1 MLRQIF
7 ASALFLLSNFVVFAQ
22 DKDISWELQGI
33 ALNVPNELE
42 VMHNAENEFLCQ
54 APAFALA
61 LLEDRTLDG
70 HELDH
75 LDDKWRKGLQ
85 LMQKNEKVKKDFKT
99 TKEFKV
105 HHLEMRIVEYLPTD
119 IDPKS
124 KLTQRFMEMW
134 IKNKK
139 TNTPLRLRIVYE
151 EPTFRDKMLAIAMSI
166 FPI

>member
-1 MLRQIF
+1 MRPIF
-7 ASALFLLSNFVVFAQ
+7 ASAALFLLSAFALSAQ
-22 DKDISWELQGI
+22 NKDISWELQGI

-61 LLEDRTLDG
+61 LLEDRTLDS
-70 HELDH
+70 HELNY
-75 LDDKWRKGLQ
+75 LDDKWRKALQ
-85 LMQKNEKVKKDFKT
+85 LMQRNEKVKKNFPIV
-99 TKEFKV
+99 KEFKV

-124 KLTQRFMEMW
+124 KITQRFMEMW

-151 EPTFRDKMLAIAMSI
+151 EPTLRDKMLAIAMSI